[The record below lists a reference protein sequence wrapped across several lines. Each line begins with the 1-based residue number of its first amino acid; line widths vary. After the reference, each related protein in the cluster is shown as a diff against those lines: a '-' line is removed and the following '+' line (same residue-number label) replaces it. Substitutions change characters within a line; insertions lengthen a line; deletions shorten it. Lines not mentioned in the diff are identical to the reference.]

1 MFYKFFDK
9 KRKRFKGRKRNKI
22 LADKGSE
29 LYNSSMKSW
38 LQKNDTDMYSTHTE
52 EIHVL
57 ARRFVRSLKNKIYKY
72 VTAVSR
78 MCILIG

>member
-29 LYNSSMKSW
+29 LYNSSMKSCY
-38 LQKNDTDMYSTHTE
+38 KKMTDMYSTHNE

>member
-38 LQKNDTDMYSTHTE
+38 LQKMTQICIQH
-52 EIHVL
+52 I
-57 ARRFVRSLKNKIYKY
+57 LKKY
-72 VTAVSR
+72 
-78 MCILIG
+78 MFLLGDLLDL